1 MGTTASAGDIMIPEL
16 VVVPCISIK
25 NRHSP
30 GFLTFCRRGVETTRD
45 FDSQYLQIKKSRFQM
60 ASLEFHELQ
69 FNKKA
74 LELFNI
80 SEAMNDT
87 WKINEKNEKFYLSK
101 KKMISVE
108 SHQPPD
114 DDEVYRDDPSVAV
127 PKDRDDSFSIEYH
140 VLFHPSYQVPVLYFN
155 AYNLGESS

>member
-1 MGTTASAGDIMIPEL
+1 
-16 VVVPCISIK
+16 
-25 NRHSP
+25 
-30 GFLTFCRRGVETTRD
+30 
-45 FDSQYLQIKKSRFQM
+45 M

-69 FNKKA
+69 FNNNA

-87 WKINEKNEKFYLSK
+87 WKINEKNEKIYLSK
-101 KKMISVE
+101 KKTISVE
-108 SHQPPD
+108 SQQQPPD
-114 DDEVYRDDPSVAV
+114 DDELCRDDPSVAV
-127 PKDRDDSFSIEYH
+127 PKDRDDSFSMEYH